1 MVAYVRGFIVLFVV
15 LTILLHLP
23 PQENYRKY
31 IRFFTELILTLA
43 LLTPV
48 LSVFC
53 DSAEFLELIEYEAFT
68 EELSMVSE
76 DMEHIEYLY
85 GDYHREAYEDAIG
98 EDVRRIA
105 EGYHFSVQ
113 DVVVELSEEYEVE
126 YIALQISGE
135 GEASVSRELK
145 AELRGY
151 YQLEEKEI
159 EIRYGKG

>member
-68 EELSMVSE
+68 EELSMASE

>member
-1 MVAYVRGFIVLFVV
+1 
-15 LTILLHLP
+15 
-23 PQENYRKY
+23 
-31 IRFFTELILTLA
+31 
-43 LLTPV
+43 
-48 LSVFC
+48 
-53 DSAEFLELIEYEAFT
+53 
-68 EELSMVSE
+68 MVSE

>member
-53 DSAEFLELIEYEAFT
+53 DSAEFLELIEYERLQRNF
-68 EELSMVSE
+68 
-76 DMEHIEYLY
+76 
-85 GDYHREAYEDAIG
+85 RWCQ
-98 EDVRRIA
+98 RIW
-105 EGYHFSVQ
+105 S
-113 DVVVELSEEYEVE
+113 
-126 YIALQISGE
+126 I
-135 GEASVSRELK
+135 
-145 AELRGY
+145 
-151 YQLEEKEI
+151 
-159 EIRYGKG
+159 